1 MTIFGR
7 NPAAWI
13 GIIVSC
19 ILAVL
24 SVLTGEGVIG
34 DALAGRITDG
44 VEALAQLLVLLAPV
58 ITGLLIR
65 PTVTPTASPR
75 LPSGSVVSV
84 ALPDGRLV
92 DVVLAP
98 PPASKRTVG

>member
-1 MTIFGR
+1 MTLFGR
-7 NPAAWI
+7 QPAAWI

-24 SVLTGEGVIG
+24 SVLTGEGVIS
-34 DALAGRITDG
+34 DALAGQITDG

-65 PTVTPTASPR
+65 PTVTPVAEPK
-75 LPSGSVVSV
+75 LPTGTRVEVVTPGD
-84 ALPDGRLV
+84 LPNHEVTL
-92 DVVLAP
+92 
-98 PPASKRTVG
+98 